1 MDRERERLR
10 RKKEEDAGIF
20 AVLQEVWANRKA
32 RRRQEAYTRHYDFV
46 SKGVVELILQF
57 VEQVVRYRAYTGC
70 LIPSKLFRQLKAQF
84 ITGKPFQ
91 QAADIAEDQD
101 TLVDL
106 DHAEEKLD
114 EMSLLEYQELR
125 GEWSISQ
132 VGRMETQP
140 LLDADMQLTLS
151 HCIEWRTGNLNANSN
166 GMPVLN
172 FESMTDSNPVFDWV
186 ISRLKQLAYPP
197 PEATTKPDLPEIPVR
212 AAILGKPLSG
222 KSTFSHM
229 LAESYNVEVIN
240 VHDLVQNLLEEF
252 HESQEQCEL
261 DNTSQDV
268 CKQVR
273 Q

>member
-1 MDRERERLR
+1 ERLR

-70 LIPSKLFRQLKAQF
+70 LIPSKLFRQWKAQF

-106 DHAEEKLD
+106 DHAEEELD

-140 LLDADMQLTLS
+140 LPDADMQLTLS

-172 FESMTDSNPVFDWV
+172 FESMTTDSNPVFDWV
-186 ISRLKQLAYPP
+186 INRLKQLAYPP
-197 PEATTKPDLPEIPVR
+197 PNHKPFVRSECASKEYIANASCSSIHRFVSFVIIQGQVYYEVEVVR
-212 AAILGKPLSG
+212 AEKELGCTFRPDRDSSG
-222 KSTFSHM
+222 GCNRVQS
-229 LAESYNVEVIN
+229 LD
-240 VHDLVQNLLEEF
+240 VHIQ
-252 HESQEQCEL
+252 S
-261 DNTSQDV
+261 S
-268 CKQVR
+268 
-273 Q
+273 